1 MSPLTANILCLLSMV
16 VWAMGLPAAGFL
28 IDAIPPLP
36 LTALRM
42 GIAALALLPV
52 WWAFEGF
59 AALRA
64 APLRRGLG
72 IGVLFG
78 AAGGLLVAAQA
89 ETDPVTV
96 AVVSATMP
104 VIGIGLE
111 CAFDGR
117 RLTALV
123 LAGVALS
130 LVGGLIAYAE
140 AMGGLQMGIG
150 AVYAVSSILLYTL
163 GSRLSVTGLPG
174 LTPLGRSAL
183 TLTGAAVVSTA
194 GALIAGAMG
203 LPGPDWGAL
212 GATEALALAIYALL
226 GMAACQL
233 LWLAAVGHMGIGMA
247 ALHINAAP
255 FYVML
260 CLVFLGQPWNWI
272 QAFGAAIVGMGVL
285 IAQYRPTRALQT
297 G

>member
-194 GALIAGAMG
+194 GALMAGAMG

>member
-1 MSPLTANILCLLSMV
+1 MSPVKANLFCLLSMV

-28 IDAIPPLP
+28 IDAVPPLP
-36 LTALRM
+36 LTAMRM
-42 GIAALALLPV
+42 SLAALALLPV
-52 WWAFEGF
+52 WWLVEGMS
-59 AALRA
+59 ALRA
-64 APLRRGLG
+64 APIGRGLL

-78 AAGGLLVAAQA
+78 AAGALLVAAQA

-96 AVVSATMP
+96 AVVSAAMP
-104 VIGIGLE
+104 VIGIALE

-117 RLTALV
+117 RLTLAV

-130 LVGGLIAYAE
+130 LTGGLIAYAE
-140 AMGGLQMGIG
+140 AMGGLHLGLG
-150 AVYAVSSILLYTL
+150 ALWALASITLYTL
-163 GSRLSVTGLPG
+163 GSRLSVTALPAQ
-174 LTPLGRSAL
+174 TPLGRSAL
-183 TLTGAAVVSTA
+183 TLGGAGVVTLAAAVAAQVA
-194 GALIAGAMG
+194 G

-212 GATEALALAIYALL
+212 GLTEALALAIYALL

-233 LWLAAVGHMGIGMA
+233 LWLAAVGHLGIGMA

-272 QAFGAAIVGMGVL
+272 QALGAAIVGMGVL
-285 IAQYRPTRALQT
+285 IAQYRPARALQT

>member
-1 MSPLTANILCLLSMV
+1 
-16 VWAMGLPAAGFL
+16 
-28 IDAIPPLP
+28 
-36 LTALRM
+36 
-42 GIAALALLPV
+42 
-52 WWAFEGF
+52 
-59 AALRA
+59 
-64 APLRRGLG
+64 
-72 IGVLFG
+72 
-78 AAGGLLVAAQA
+78 
-89 ETDPVTV
+89 
-96 AVVSATMP
+96 
-104 VIGIGLE
+104 
-111 CAFDGR
+111 
-117 RLTALV
+117 
-123 LAGVALS
+123 
-130 LVGGLIAYAE
+130 LIAYAE

-194 GALIAGAMG
+194 GALMAGAMG